1 MNISKSSP
9 EASPPA
15 CTGLL
20 LRALSRRLTHGFIGV
35 GILLLDVMTG
45 SFLMFPILFVIPVSL
60 SGWFCSRRFAI
71 SLAILLP
78 LGRFLIA
85 AFLEMRDPMIYLAA
99 DGLIRV
105 AVLSFIAFLV
115 STARQTA
122 ALHERVRVLE
132 GILPICGFCKA
143 IRDEQGQWTQMEAY
157 VTRRSEAQFSHSVC
171 PKCMEIH
178 YGDVLK
184 PNRSA

>member
-1 MNISKSSP
+1 MSISKSSP
-9 EASPPA
+9 KASLPA
-15 CTGLL
+15 FNGLL
-20 LRALSRRLTHGFIGV
+20 SRALSRRFTHGFIGV
-35 GILLLDVMTG
+35 GILFLDVMTG
-45 SFLMFPILFVIPVSL
+45 SFLMFPILFVVPVSL

-85 AFLEMRDPMIYLAA
+85 AFLERAAPMIYLAA
-99 DGLIRV
+99 NGLIRV

-115 STARQTA
+115 SSARQTA

-143 IRDEQGQWTQMEAY
+143 IRDEHGQWTQMEAY
-157 VTRRSEAQFSHSVC
+157 ITRRSKAQFSHSIC
-171 PKCMEIH
+171 PKCIEIH
-178 YGDVLK
+178 YGDSLK
-184 PNRSA
+184 PGNRA